1 MEMQFIKLWQLQY
14 QKKSK
19 RKAWDWN
26 SSGVFRFFT
35 SSQKQSKWI
44 EEADF
49 IGPALIF
56 GTWGSASI
64 HYCNDSFSS
73 STDCFVLKS
82 DRENI
87 DMKYLY
93 YFLRTNIAILENGF
107 KGAGLKHISKEYLS
121 EIQIPL
127 PPLEEQRSIVAKLDK
142 LIDLI
147 DLKKEAIWKTEEL
160 TKSVFSKIFLTGNL
174 PEKSLSELV
183 ERIQIWP
190 FGTQLHFSDYIENWI
205 PLINPTNIK
214 NGIIIPDFSN
224 TITFEKAQ
232 SLSEYFLKEGDV
244 IMWRR
249 WEMWRCALVK
259 IVEQGWFCWTGSLY
273 LRPGK
278 RISWLYLSNLLQTDK
293 YKKILENESRGA
305 TMPNLNKGIISKLPI
320 PIPPIEDTE
329 KYYKITN
336 YYAEVI
342 ENQNQS
348 LQKLQELYNTTTQE
362 LFSF

>member
-142 LIDLI
+142 LIELI
-147 DLKKEAIWKTEEL
+147 DLKKQRT
-160 TKSVFSKIFLTGNL
+160 
-174 PEKSLSELV
+174 P
-183 ERIQIWP
+183 
-190 FGTQLHFSDYIENWI
+190 
-205 PLINPTNIK
+205 INPD
-214 NGIIIPDFSN
+214 PW
-224 TITFEKAQ
+224 
-232 SLSEYFLKEGDV
+232 LHPP
-244 IMWRR
+244 
-249 WEMWRCALVK
+249 ALYARH
-259 IVEQGWFCWTGSLY
+259 S
-273 LRPGK
+273 PK
-278 RISWLYLSNLLQTDK
+278 RYC
-293 YKKILENESRGA
+293 GA
-305 TMPNLNKGIISKLPI
+305 T
-320 PIPPIEDTE
+320 THC
-329 KYYKITN
+329 
-336 YYAEVI
+336 A
-342 ENQNQS
+342 
-348 LQKLQELYNTTTQE
+348 
-362 LFSF
+362 